1 MGVALTEFDFIDQLK
16 TLATHPAAR
25 GLADDAAVLPFG
37 RHKLVMTHDML
48 VEDVHFLSNADPVD
62 VAWKLIAVNL
72 SDLAAK
78 GAKPLGL
85 IMGYSKA
92 GDDAWDTAFVRGL
105 KEAIGHFRIPLLG
118 GDTVSVG
125 EGGKRILSLTAFGE
139 AKGHIVPARNDAAPG
154 HAIYVTG
161 NIGDAWAG
169 LQIASGRTNNVDGET
184 SKALLKAYNRPD
196 PKLDEGRALSSLVSA
211 MMDISD
217 GLLLDAARIAKASEV
232 NLEIDL
238 ERIPL
243 SSAFKTV
250 FGDGENARMSAATG
264 GDDYQLLLTAR
275 PETVLPID
283 LTCIGHC
290 RAGSGVSLISGDEPV
305 KLPENLGFVHA

>member
-1 MGVALTEFDFIDQLK
+1 LTEFDFIDQLK

-48 VEDVHFLSNADPVD
+48 VEDVHFLPSTDPAD

-78 GAKPLGL
+78 GAKPLGI

-105 KEAIGHFRIPLLG
+105 KEAIGHFRVPLLG

-125 EGGKRILSLTAFGE
+125 EGGKRTLSLTAFGE
-139 AKGHIVPARNDAAPG
+139 AKGHIIPARSGAAPR
-154 HAIYVTG
+154 HTIYVTG

-169 LQIASGRTNNVDGET
+169 LQIATGRAGATDFEA
-184 SKALLKAYNRPD
+184 SSALLKAYNRPE
-196 PKLDEGRALSSLVSA
+196 PKLEEGRALSPLVSA
-211 MMDISD
+211 MMDVSD
-217 GLLLDAARIAKASEV
+217 GLLLDASRIAKASDV

-238 ERIPL
+238 DRIPL
-243 SSAFKTV
+243 SSAFKTM
-250 FGDGENARMSAATG
+250 FGDNEAARMNAATG
-264 GDDYQLLLTAR
+264 GDDYQLLLTAS

-283 LTCIGHC
+283 LIPIGQCH
-290 RAGSGVSLISGDEPV
+290 AGSGVSLVRNGEPV
-305 KLPENLGFVHA
+305 GLPKNLGFVHA

>member
-1 MGVALTEFDFIDQLK
+1 MTEFDFIDQLK
-16 TLATHPAAR
+16 ALATHPAAR

-48 VEDVHFLSNADPVD
+48 VEDMHFLSSADPAD

-78 GAKPLGL
+78 GAKPLGIL
-85 IMGYSKA
+85 MGYSQA
-92 GDDAWDTAFVRGL
+92 SDDAWDTAFVRGL
-105 KEAIGHFRIPLLG
+105 KEAIGHFRVPLLG

-125 EGGKRILSLTAFGE
+125 EGGKRTLSLTAFGE
-139 AKGHIVPARNDAAPG
+139 AKGHIVPARSGAAPG
-154 HAIYVTG
+154 HTIYVTG

-169 LQIASGRTNNVDGET
+169 LQIATGRTGATDFET
-184 SKALLKAYNRPD
+184 SAELLKVYNRPE
-196 PKLDEGRALSSLVSA
+196 PKLEEGRALSSLVST

-217 GLLLDAARIAKASEV
+217 GLLLDASRIAGASEV

-238 ERIPL
+238 DRVPL
-243 SSAFKTV
+243 SPAFRSV
-250 FGDGENARMSAATG
+250 FGDGEAARMNAATG
-264 GDDYQLLLTAR
+264 GDDYQLLLTAS

-283 LTCIGHC
+283 LTRIGQC
-290 RAGSGVSLISGDEPV
+290 RAGSGVSLVRNGERIG
-305 KLPENLGFVHA
+305 LPESLGFVHA